1 MRLRGKMH
9 HGVRLGNQI
18 AHQLSIAHV
27 AHHKLNA
34 VPRQSGDVSRVA
46 GIRKRVKNRHAHAR
60 MLAHHVAHKG
70 GPHKP
75 EPSGNKNVVQR
86 KTARHGKTSQPA
98 AIKSLR
104 WSVKTTGRTEK
115 NAAQIAKA
123 NRKHKTPFYKPSYSI
138 RRHDSITIKEMLA
151 TRTQA

>member
-115 NAAQIAKA
+115 NAAQIAKV
-123 NRKHKTPFYKPSYSI
+123 NRRHKTPFDKPGHSI
-138 RRHDSITIKEMLA
+138 RRAYKKPSPQPTPL
-151 TRTQA
+151 